1 MLSFECIKNEKS
13 VYFLLTSARG
23 KFFAPTLGS
32 IRGEPNVTTNSYIF
46 KKMPLPIL
54 IESGVFCKSTK
65 YLFII
70 FCFNITDLLH
80 TFCMSAALEGCSE
93 KRIQNLLCQL
103 ISDNTC
109 TKCDDLCI
117 VVSDC
122 HLS

>member
-1 MLSFECIKNEKS
+1 MKKPSAKIDRW
-13 VYFLLTSARG
+13 LLR
-23 KFFAPTLGS
+23 
-32 IRGEPNVTTNSYIF
+32 II
-46 KKMPLPIL
+46 
-54 IESGVFCKSTK
+54 ST

-70 FCFNITDLLH
+70 FCFDVTDLLH